1 MHQKCFG
8 QISTIIEILPL
19 HSGTWPR
26 FNFKFKLS
34 VHKLRMITAYFELT
48 LFEIFTE
55 YKKYSSG
62 VNLNARTLS
71 KKRLSPKK
79 KMDGEKLLE
88 SSKTQW

>member
-8 QISTIIEILPL
+8 EISDNNWNFTAIQWIRDLDLIL
-19 HSGTWPR
+19 
-26 FNFKFKLS
+26 NLS
-34 VHKLRMITAYFELT
+34 VHKLRMITSYFELT

-71 KKRLSPKK
+71 KKRLSRKK
-79 KMDGEKLLE
+79 KMDGEELLE